1 MPVIHIPD
9 TATSN
14 DIDNVN
20 EYLDTDN
27 PSFVL
32 LYMNGC
38 GPCSQTHP
46 QWKKLEKNF
55 SDNDKIGI
63 FDIEMSR
70 LGDIKNQKL
79 ADNVMGFPTMRYI
92 KGNVCEDYEKCD
104 GLTTDRSYD
113 SFVDW
118 INKKNGDKS
127 ILLMGGKKKSKRKRN
142 SKKSKT
148 KRTRRKSRKSK
159 KKRSTR
165 KKGSKRKI

>member
-14 DIDNVN
+14 DINSVN

-46 QWKKLEKNF
+46 QWKKLEKKF
-55 SDNDKIGI
+55 SGNDKIGI

-70 LGDIKNQKL
+70 LDDIRNQKL
-79 ADNVMGFPTMRYI
+79 VDNVMGFPTMRYV
-92 KGNVCEDYEKCD
+92 KGNVSEDYEKCE

-113 SFVDW
+113 SFLDW
-118 INKKNGDKS
+118 ISKKNGDKS
-127 ILLMGGKKKSKRKRN
+127 VLLVGGAKKSKRRTN
-142 SKKSKT
+142 SKKRT
-148 KRTRRKSRKSK
+148 KRTKKYRKSK
-159 KKRSTR
+159 KKRPTR
-165 KKGSKRKI
+165 KKRSKRKI